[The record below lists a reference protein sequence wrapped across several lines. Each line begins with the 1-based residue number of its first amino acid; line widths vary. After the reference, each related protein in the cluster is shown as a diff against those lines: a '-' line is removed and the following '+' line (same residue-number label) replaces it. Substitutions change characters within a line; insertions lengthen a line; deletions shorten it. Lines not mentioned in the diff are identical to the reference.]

1 MKKALLF
8 TSMFALALFTG
19 CGGDSGD
26 DEDRNVSGTWSGA
39 ITRVSDTCN
48 SGAPQTANFTHTVT
62 QNGEAVTLLDQNATR
77 YLGNLLSDDGFSAD
91 ATVNTT
97 SGSTSCTEERQVEYD
112 SINDDDDEAASMEVR
127 IERTC
132 GSTKCEISY
141 TGTAA
146 RRVAGGGAT
155 PTPQPSGTP
164 GVVTG
169 GCAAINPRPAAGT
182 YSGNGGCGLS
192 DVKYTVSGQ
201 SVILEPFGANAATS
215 FAINTANTSSATST
229 RNDLT
234 INGVTGYSCSLTCAA
249 PSTFTVS
256 CFKEGGTTCTEKF

>member
-39 ITRVSDTCN
+39 MTRVSDTCN

-127 IERTC
+127 IERH
-132 GSTKCEISY
+132 
-141 TGTAA
+141 AA
-146 RRVAGGGAT
+146 QQSARSRTREPLLEEWQEVVQHQLLSQVEPQASSLEDVQRSILVLLQVPIRVME
-155 PTPQPSGTP
+155 
-164 GVVTG
+164 GVD
-169 GCAAINPRPAAGT
+169 C
-182 YSGNGGCGLS
+182 
-192 DVKYTVSGQ
+192 Q
-201 SVILEPFGANAATS
+201 M
-215 FAINTANTSSATST
+215 
-229 RNDLT
+229 
-234 INGVTGYSCSLTCAA
+234 
-249 PSTFTVS
+249 
-256 CFKEGGTTCTEKF
+256 